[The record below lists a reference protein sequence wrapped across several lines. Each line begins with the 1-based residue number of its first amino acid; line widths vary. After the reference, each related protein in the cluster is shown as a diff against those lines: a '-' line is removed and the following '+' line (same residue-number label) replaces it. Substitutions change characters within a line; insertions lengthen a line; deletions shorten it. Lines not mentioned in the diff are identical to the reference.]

1 MRKRNVHIILSFA
14 LWATSL
20 LTVSVGVSASTAV
33 PLKDISGSYAKTEI
47 NSLYHAGIVM
57 GDADGYYR
65 PKKAVTRAEFVAMLT
80 RTWGLKQVSS
90 QIPAYADVPK
100 SSWAYGTVQAAVSLG
115 IANGTGP
122 TTFSPNRTI
131 SRQEAA
137 ALLIRAM
144 GVEPYQP
151 ASLPLS
157 DAYSVAYWARPYVAE
172 AIRQKLL
179 VGYQGNFRP
188 NSALSREETAVLLSR
203 MKKKVDQQQAKGK
216 TPVIL
221 GWQYQSTVQ
230 EFIDLVK
237 DTPVN
242 TLSPRWFY
250 LQADSSIADYSDA
263 ALVRWAHQNGRKVW
277 ALFGNRFD
285 PNATHNAISVPA
297 NRAAVIN
304 KLVQLSEKYQLDGI
318 NVDFENIKP
327 GDRDAFTAF
336 IKELSQAMHAKGRTV
351 SVDVPP
357 DTQSDWSAPY
367 DYANL
372 AKHADYIVLM
382 GYEEHWVGGSSAG
395 SVSSLSWL
403 ARSSKNLLTRIPAD
417 KYIVGLPLYTRDWY
431 MANGAWQSTD
441 LLIRESYWLLSQNKP
456 AVSWNTAASQYKAT
470 YWKNG
475 TAHSIWLE
483 ESRSLGLKMQA
494 SLEQPIAGF
503 AYWYVGEK
511 LPDVWNVVSNVI
523 TMKKLESMKQ

>member
-1 MRKRNVHIILSFA
+1 MRKRNVHIMLSFI

-20 LTVSVGVSASTAV
+20 LSVSVGVSASTAAA
-33 PLKDISGSYAKTEI
+33 LKDISASYAKEEI
-47 NSLYHAGIVM
+47 RSLYQAGIVL

-80 RTWGLKQVSS
+80 RTWKLKTVSS
-90 QIPAYADVPK
+90 QFPAYSDVPK
-100 SSWAYGTVQAAVSLG
+100 SSWAYGAVQAAVSLG
-115 IANGTGP
+115 IVNGTTP
-122 TTFSPNRTI
+122 TAFSPNRTI

-144 GVEPYQP
+144 GMQPSQP

-179 VGYQGNFRP
+179 VGYQGYFRP
-188 NSALSREETAVLLSR
+188 NAPLSREETAVLLSR
-203 MKKKVDQQQAKGK
+203 VKKKIDQQAKGK

-221 GWQYQSTVQ
+221 GWQYRSTVQ

-250 LQADSSIADYSDA
+250 LQADSSIADHTDA
-263 ALVRWAHQNGRKVW
+263 TLVRWAHQNGRKVW
-277 ALFGNRFD
+277 AMFGNRFD
-285 PNATHNAISVPA
+285 ANATHNALSVPA
-297 NRAAVIN
+297 NRAAVVN
-304 KLVQLSEKYQLDGI
+304 KLAQLSDKYQIDGI
-318 NVDFENIKP
+318 NIDFENIKP
-327 GDRDAFTAF
+327 GDREAFTAF
-336 IKELSQAMHAKGRTV
+336 VKELAQAMHAKGRTV

-357 DTQSDWSAPY
+357 DTQTDWSAPY

-372 AKHADYIVLM
+372 ARYADYIVLM
-382 GYEEHWVGGSSAG
+382 GYEEHWSGGPSAG
-395 SVSSLSWL
+395 SVSSLPWL
-403 ARSSKNLLTRIPAD
+403 VKSSNNLLTQIPAD
-417 KYIVGLPLYTRDWY
+417 KYIVGLPLYTRDWSKV
-431 MANGAWQSTD
+431 NGAWQSTD
-441 LLIRESYWLLSQNKP
+441 LLILESYRLISQNKP
-456 AVSWNTAASQYKAT
+456 AINWNPATSQYKAT

-494 SLEQPIAGF
+494 SMERPIAGF

-511 LPDVWNVVSNVI
+511 LPDVWNVISNVI
-523 TMKKLESMKQ
+523 TMQKLKNRK